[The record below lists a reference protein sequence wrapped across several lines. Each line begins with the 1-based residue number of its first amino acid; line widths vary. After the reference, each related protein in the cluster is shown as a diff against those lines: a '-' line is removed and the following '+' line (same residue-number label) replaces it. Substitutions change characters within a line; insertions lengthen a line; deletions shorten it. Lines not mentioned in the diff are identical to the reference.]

1 MIALVSFCLEMVLMF
16 AKHHF
21 LSMLTYLAILG
32 IFLLNYFDMH
42 YIKSC
47 LIVAASSVLFDLIW
61 IIAEADVPS
70 ILFRTTGTPSPPPNA
85 QPFSPASSG
94 SHIS

>member
-1 MIALVSFCLEMVLMF
+1 MF

-47 LIVAASSVLFDLIW
+47 LIVATSSVLFDLIW
-61 IIAEADVPS
+61 IIA
-70 ILFRTTGTPSPPPNA
+70 
-85 QPFSPASSG
+85 
-94 SHIS
+94 